1 MTLKRSP
8 LRRTEWKRTPKAAGA
23 QKNPLSAQRKRKAAD
38 DAVYRSERDKRLVR
52 ARGRCEFEVE
62 TLPGGEAYGR
72 RCPEPAT
79 DGHHVVR
86 RSNSGRADH
95 DVENLRVLC
104 HHHHIDV
111 IHANVAWAKSV
122 GYIATAWRKIGESEE
137 VA

>member
-1 MTLKRSP
+1 MKRTPMKRSP
-8 LRRTEWKRTPKAAGA
+8 MRRKAPSVH
-23 QKNPLSAQRKRKAAD
+23 KNPLSSQRKRKAAD
-38 DAVYRSERDKRLVR
+38 DAVFRAERDKRLVR
-52 ARGRCEFEVE
+52 ARYRCEFEVE
-62 TLPGGEAYGR
+62 TLPGGEPYGR

-104 HHHHIDV
+104 HYHHIYV
-111 IHANVAWAKSV
+111 IHANVAWAKEV
-122 GYIATAWRKIGESEE
+122 GYIATAWRKIGEAE